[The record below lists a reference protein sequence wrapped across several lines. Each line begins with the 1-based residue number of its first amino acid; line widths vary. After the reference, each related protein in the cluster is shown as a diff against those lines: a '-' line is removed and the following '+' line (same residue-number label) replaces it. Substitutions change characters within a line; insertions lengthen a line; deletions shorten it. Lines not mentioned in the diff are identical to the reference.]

1 MTAISMND
9 SFMLFF
15 ASYWSL
21 CHEYF
26 QLVTFISSQMTGCSG
41 KNKHCSELLHFV
53 AGVQKKFQ
61 LSKTWFKLLKMT
73 LQGSE
78 RHLTLE
84 VLQIWPGR
92 IFLILSRSVRAPA
105 NMTRSKDYKN
115 WSTKHLVHTR
125 LPDHAGGNTELDGL
139 TWYKVAA
146 SVQFLSST
154 ISSLLIVSLCLLQVR
169 QMVLL
174 WLFV

>member
-1 MTAISMND
+1 MILRT
-9 SFMLFF
+9 FMLFF

-26 QLVTFISSQMTGCSG
+26 QLVTFISSQMTDGSG
-41 KNKHCSELLHFV
+41 KNKHCSKLQHFV
-53 AGVQKKFQ
+53 AVVQKKFQ
-61 LSKTWFKLLKMT
+61 LSKTQFKLFKMM
-73 LQGSE
+73 LRDSE
-78 RHLTLE
+78 RQLTLE

-92 IFLILSRSVRAPA
+92 IFLILSRSVRSPA

-115 WSTKHLVHTR
+115 WSTKHLVHFR
-125 LPDHAGGNTELDGL
+125 LPDHAGGNIELDGL
-139 TWYKVAA
+139 TWYKAAA

-154 ISSLLIVSLCLLQVR
+154 VISLIIVSFCLLQVR